1 MNLCA
6 SRNINL
12 WMDTNQ
18 RYLLMP
24 LYEFYCPKCR
34 EAFEKLIFAS
44 DNEPVKCP
52 KCGAAGAERIL
63 SVFSSACH
71 DKRVCLNRR
80 LAGRPAADFPEY
92 HSMNQPVAEEL
103 CQVF

>member
-1 MNLCA
+1 MKLCA

-12 WMDTNQ
+12 WMVANQ

-24 LYEFYCPKCR
+24 LYEFYCPHCG

-44 DNEPVKCP
+44 DNDPIKCP

-63 SVFSSACH
+63 SVFSSAGLSREKGGSESASC
-71 DKRVCLNRR
+71 
-80 LAGRPAADFPEY
+80 GPSGSEF
-92 HSMNQPVAEEL
+92 S
-103 CQVF
+103 